1 LRAIAAATLL
11 IGITAGC
18 KTSSAPHAALVDQ
31 LNPLAAKSRQEALR
45 KAVQA
50 DPFPTA
56 AQAGL

>member
-11 IGITAGC
+11 IGIAAGC
-18 KTSSAPHAALVDQ
+18 KTSAAPHGALANQ
-31 LNPLAAKSRQEALR
+31 LNPLAAKSKQEALR
-45 KAVQA
+45 KAVQS

>member
-1 LRAIAAATLL
+1 MATAALL
-11 IGITAGC
+11 IGIAAGC

-31 LNPLAAKSRQEALR
+31 INPLAAKSKQEALR
-45 KAVQA
+45 KAVQS